1 MGINYNPGIVT
12 DGLVLYA
19 DAANPTCY
27 SPNVHPKPT
36 DIYAWVNTPSG
47 ANSTLS
53 RDTTV
58 QSPVGVTPMKMV
70 QTANDPYTPTYG
82 NSSWHIAP
90 AASGQ
95 TWTVSVWAKADRTT
109 SGQIFVFGANSSG
122 LNVETLAVGINITTV
137 WQRFSHTVTFSSA
150 STVYIQV
157 RLDGNDIRDGSG
169 INTQYW
175 WDGLQVERASSVSP
189 FNPKTN
195 TNGTNFLDLSNNK
208 YAMTDLGG
216 TTVVKS
222 GGNSYFN
229 VVGYAAGISVP
240 NQSFKGLY
248 DLTMECVFKST
259 NTHTNYTGSFM
270 SSGDWNNVHWA
281 FGVAQGNNQIQLRRP
296 FLSWNYTVNLNTWYH
311 VVWRRSGTTNTVY
324 VNNVS
329 QGDQTDS
336 TDIALVSN
344 ATNTAIGRETYA
356 GGYFGLEGH
365 IGVAKIYNRALS
377 NLELSQ
383 NFNAIRGRFGL

>member
-19 DAANPTCY
+19 DAANPSCY
-27 SPNVHPKPT
+27 SPNVHPNPT
-36 DIYAWVNTPSG
+36 DIYAWVNSPTG
-47 ANSTLS
+47 ANCTLS
-53 RDTTV
+53 RDTTTV
-58 QSPVGVTPMKMV
+58 SPVGVTPMKMV
-70 QTANDPYTPTYG
+70 QSGTDAYTGTYNSATWNISTA
-82 NSSWHIAP
+82 AQ
-90 AASGQ
+90 GQ
-95 TWTVSVWAKADRTT
+95 TWTVSVWVKASV
-109 SGQIFVFGANSSG
+109 SGTVLEGPWIVEQNSSG
-122 LNVETLAVGINITTV
+122 TYVSGGGSPNVTIGTTWTRISGTYTTTNASCAYVG
-137 WQRFSHTVTFSSA
+137 
-150 STVYIQV
+150 V
-157 RLDGNDIRDGSG
+157 RLDGVNASANVTI
-169 INTQYW
+169 W
-175 WDGLQVERASSVSP
+175 WDGLQLERASSATP

-248 DLTMECVFKST
+248 DVTMECVFKST
-259 NTHTNYTGSFM
+259 NTHTSYTGSFM

-281 FGVAQGNNQIQLRRP
+281 FGIAQGNNQIQLRRP

-311 VVWRRSGTTNTVY
+311 VVWRRSGTTNALY